1 MLLRQRLRAGGCMVG
16 LPEQS
21 SHFAELNA
29 LSWFSFLTSIV
40 SPEELV
46 LGAYHRGYKAIA
58 ITDEC
63 SLAGAVRAWQQS
75 LITPINIIYGASF
88 ITTENLYLV
97 ALAKDMTGYQQLC
110 RAISQARRQHQ
121 KKGYRIDIQQ
131 LINCTHCFI
140 LWRPTSLKAYQEQ
153 LQLLQVN
160 HWRDRYVL
168 ITDELI
174 APNQQMNN
182 LRQKLAHDH
191 LIPVASCWPR
201 MLHREQKSH
210 LDLIDSIHALEP
222 ISKMGQKLAQNTERR
237 LHKLET
243 IRKRYH
249 PHEQQAGLEI
259 AAQCQFSL
267 SHLRYQYPD
276 DHAPAGSNADQY
288 LRQLTT
294 QGSRERF
301 PNGMKAHHQQQLE
314 KELKLIA
321 ELKYANYF
329 LTIHDIITF
338 ARSRHILYQGR
349 GSAANSI
356 VCYLLHITE
365 VDPEQVNLLFER
377 FISKERREPPDI
389 DVDFEHQRR
398 EEVIQYIY
406 QKYGAN
412 RAALTATVITYRTRS
427 ALRDAGKA
435 LGISEW
441 IIEQLTRLP
450 DWRNKALNTQ
460 AQLASCQ
467 LLCTEQCQQLAQA
480 VDNLRGQ
487 PRHLSQHVGGFVIAK
502 DQLVDLVPI
511 EAASMKGRSIIQW
524 DKDDLESLGM
534 MKVDILALG
543 MLSAI
548 RKTLDFIRE
557 LPHAP
562 RSLSDIAKEDPK
574 IYTMIS
580 QADTISVFQIES
592 RAQMNMLPR
601 LRPQCYYDLVI
612 EVAIVRPGPIQGEMV
627 HPYLLRR
634 QHKQLVNYPNEA
646 VKKVLQ
652 RTLGV
657 PIFQEQVIQLAM
669 VAAGFSAG
677 EADQLRRAISSWKR
691 HQDFSH
697 FEQKLQQGLAANG
710 YSTTFANRLIQQ
722 IRGFGGYGF
731 PESHA
736 ASFALLVYFSAWL
749 KYYYPT
755 QFCAAQLNSQPMGF
769 YSPAQ
774 LIQDAQRHGV
784 SVLPIDI
791 SYSHWQHTIESGKLR
806 LGLCLVKDLNRHA
819 CEAFLAKRNRTINQ
833 DDLPIYFDL
842 TSQQALAKA
851 GALQSLFGHRYQ
863 AHWEIKNLLPPLA
876 LFNNLPHPFP
886 IQLPGPDEY
895 QNIIQD
901 YRYAR
906 VSLGRHPMAILR
918 QRGYFPHMLNSHQ
931 LQQCHHGQLI
941 RICGLVTGRQRPGS
955 AADVTFVTL
964 EDEFGQVNVIVWS
977 ATAKVQ
983 RRALVKSQ
991 LLAIHGIVEREER
1004 VIHVIAGKLIDE
1016 TEKLAN
1022 LPIKSR
1028 DFH

>member
-1 MLLRQRLRAGGCMVG
+1 MLLKQRLLDGGFMAG
-16 LPEQS
+16 LPNQS
-21 SHFAELNA
+21 RGFAELNA
-29 LSWFSFLTSIV
+29 LSWFSFLASV
-40 SPEELV
+40 ASPEELV

-63 SLAGAVRAWQQS
+63 SLAGVVRAWQQS
-75 LITPINIIYGASF
+75 LTTPIDIIYGASF
-88 ITTENLYLV
+88 ITIEGLYLV
-97 ALAKDMTGYQQLC
+97 ALVKNLTGYQQLS
-110 RAISQARRQHQ
+110 RTISHARQSTRS
-121 KKGYRIDIQQ
+121 KGYRINIQQ
-131 LINCTHCFI
+131 LLNCSHCFV
-140 LWRPTSLKAYQEQ
+140 LWRPTSPEEYQKQ
-153 LQLLQVN
+153 LQLLTAN
-160 HWRDRYVL
+160 HWQDRYVL

-174 APNQQMNN
+174 APNQQLLQ
-182 LRQKLAHDH
+182 LRQQVTHDK

-201 MLHREQKSH
+201 MLHREQKFH
-210 LDLIDSIHALEP
+210 LDLADSIHALTP
-222 ISKMGQKLAQNTERR
+222 ISQMGQQLAQNTERR

-243 IRKRYH
+243 IRQRYFFN
-249 PHEQQAGLEI
+249 EQQATLDI
-259 AAQCQFSL
+259 ADQCQFSL
-267 SHLRYQYPD
+267 NSLRYQYPD
-276 DHAPAGSNADQY
+276 DHAPSGISADQY
-288 LRQLTT
+288 LRQLVT
-294 QGSRERF
+294 QGSLDRF
-301 PNGMKAHHQQQLE
+301 PNGMMEHHRYQLE
-314 KELKLIA
+314 KELNLIA

-338 ARSRHILYQGR
+338 ARSHHILYQGR

-365 VDPEQVNLLFER
+365 VDPDQVNLLFER
-377 FISKERREPPDI
+377 FISKERQEPPDI

-406 QKYGAN
+406 QKYGSN

-435 LGISEW
+435 LAISEW
-441 IIEQLTRLP
+441 IIDQLTRLP
-450 DWRNKALNTQ
+450 DWRDHSLNTQ
-460 AQLASCQ
+460 AHLAACQ
-467 LLCTEQCQQLAQA
+467 LLPQEQCQQLAKA
-480 VDNLRGQ
+480 VDHLRGQ

-502 DQLVDLVPI
+502 DQLIDLVPI
-511 EAASMKGRSIIQW
+511 EATSMSGRSIIQW

-548 RKTLDFIRE
+548 RKTLDLIQG
-557 LPHAP
+557 LPKAP
-562 RSLSDIAKEDPK
+562 QTLSDIPKEDPN
-574 IYTMIS
+574 IYAMIS
-580 QADTISVFQIES
+580 QADTLGVFQIES

-601 LRPQCYYDLVI
+601 LRPHCYYDLVI

-634 QHKQLVNYPNEA
+634 QHKQTVNYPNEA
-646 VKKVLQ
+646 IKTVLQ

-677 EADQLRRAISSWKR
+677 EADQLRRVITSWKR
-691 HQDFSH
+691 HRDFSH
-697 FEQKLQQGLAANG
+697 FEQKLQQGLTENG
-710 YSTTFANRLIQQ
+710 YSMTFANRLVQQ
-722 IRGFGGYGF
+722 IKGFGGYGF

-749 KYYYPT
+749 KHYYPA
-755 QFCAAQLNSQPMGF
+755 QFCAALLNSQPMGF

-784 SVLPIDI
+784 DVLPIDI
-791 SYSHWQHTIESGKLR
+791 CHSHWLHTIESGQLR
-806 LGLCLVKDLNRHA
+806 LGLCLVKDLNRQA
-819 CEAFLAKRNRTINQ
+819 CEKFLAKRSGTINSHN
-833 DDLPIYFDL
+833 LPFYFDS
-842 TSQQALAKA
+842 TSRQVLAKA

-863 AHWEIKNLLPPLA
+863 AHWEMKNLLPPLA
-876 LFNNLPHPFP
+876 LFKNLVSTST
-886 IQLPGPDEY
+886 IQLQGPDEY
-895 QNIIQD
+895 QNVIQD
-901 YRYAR
+901 YRYTQ

-918 QRGYFPHMLNSHQ
+918 QRGDFPHMLDSRQ

-964 EDEFGQVNVIVWS
+964 EDEFGSANVIVWS
-977 ATAKVQ
+977 ATAKSQ
-983 RRALVKSQ
+983 RRALIKSQ
-991 LLAIHGIVEREER
+991 LLTIYGIVEREEHI
-1004 VIHVIAGKLIDE
+1004 VHVIAGKLIDE
-1016 TEKLAN
+1016 TEKLAT
-1022 LPIKSR
+1022 LSIKSR

>member
-1 MLLRQRLRAGGCMVG
+1 MAG
-16 LPEQS
+16 LPKQTND
-21 SHFAELNA
+21 FAELNA
-29 LSWFSFLTSIV
+29 LSWYSFLSSVV

-46 LGAYHRGYKAIA
+46 LGAYHRGYQAIA

-88 ITTENLYLV
+88 ITTEGLYLV
-97 ALAKDMTGYQQLC
+97 ALVKDIIGYQQLC
-110 RAISQARRQHQ
+110 RAISHARQIHQ
-121 KKGYRIDIQQ
+121 KKGYRISVNQ

-140 LWRPTSLKAYQEQ
+140 LWRPTSPETYQEQ
-153 LQLLQVN
+153 LHLLKISNWQDN
-160 HWRDRYVL
+160 YAL

-174 APNQQMNN
+174 APNQQLIN
-182 LRQKLAHDH
+182 LREQLAVDQ
-191 LIPVASCWPR
+191 LTAVASCWPR
-201 MLHREQKSH
+201 LLHRNQKSH
-210 LDLIDSIHALEP
+210 LDLIDSIRSLTP
-222 ISKMGQKLAQNTERR
+222 ISKMGQTLAQNTERR
-237 LHKLET
+237 LHKLES
-243 IRKRYH
+243 IYNRYLSG
-249 PHEQQAGLEI
+249 ELQAGLEI
-259 AAQCQFSL
+259 AKQCQFCL
-267 SHLRYQYPD
+267 SSLRYQYPD
-276 DHAPAGSNADQY
+276 DHAPKGIDADQY
-288 LRQLTT
+288 LRQLAE

-301 PNGMKAHHQQQLE
+301 PNGMKDNHRKQLE
-314 KELKLIA
+314 KELTLIA

-329 LTIHDIITF
+329 LTIHDIVTF
-338 ARSRHILYQGR
+338 ARSQNILYQGR

-398 EEVIQYIY
+398 EEIIQYIY
-406 QKYGAN
+406 QKYGIN

-441 IIEQLTRLP
+441 IISQLTRLP
-450 DWRNKALNTQ
+450 DWRDKTLETLTQ
-460 AQLASCQ
+460 LSSCQ
-467 LLCTEQCQQLAQA
+467 LLPTEQCRQLATA

-487 PRHLSQHVGGFVIAK
+487 PRHLSQHVGGFVIAR

-524 DKDDLESLGM
+524 DKDDLEALGM

-548 RKTLDFIRE
+548 RKALDFIRD
-557 LPHAP
+557 LPDAP
-562 RSLSDIAKEDPK
+562 RTLSDIPKEDPK
-574 IYTMIS
+574 IYAMIS
-580 QADTISVFQIES
+580 QADTIGVFQIES

-634 QHKQLVNYPNEA
+634 QHKQVVDYPNEA
-646 VKKVLQ
+646 VQKVLQ

-677 EADQLRRAISSWKR
+677 QADQLRRAITGWKR
-691 HQDFSH
+691 HQDFTR
-697 FEQKLQQGLAANG
+697 FEQQLQSGLTANN
-710 YSTTFANRLIQQ
+710 YSLEFAKRLIQQ

-749 KYYYPT
+749 KYYYPA
-755 QFCAAQLNSQPMGF
+755 QFCAALLNSQPMGF

-774 LIQDAQRHGV
+774 LIQDAQRHNV
-784 SVLPIDI
+784 NVLPIDI
-791 SYSHWQHTIESGKLR
+791 CYSQWQHSIESGQLR
-806 LGLCLVKDLNRHA
+806 LGLCLVKDLNHRA
-819 CEAFLAKRNRTINQ
+819 CEKFLTKRNSTINS

-851 GALQSLFGHRYQ
+851 GALRSLFGHRYQ
-863 AHWEIKNLLPPLA
+863 AHWEMKNLLPPLA
-876 LFNNLPHPFP
+876 LFKDLPKEPS

-895 QNIIQD
+895 QNVIQD
-901 YRYAR
+901 YRYTR
-906 VSLGRHPMAILR
+906 VSLGNHPMAILR
-918 QRGYFPHMLNSHQ
+918 QRGILPNMLDSHK

-977 ATAKVQ
+977 ATAKSQ
-983 RRALVKSQ
+983 RRALIKAR
-991 LLAIHGIVEREER
+991 LLAVHGLVEREEH
-1004 VIHVIAGKLIDE
+1004 VIHVIAGKLVDE
-1016 TEKLAN
+1016 TAKLAD